1 MCNDR
6 DRCRSLIPRFHR
18 LTRAGP
24 PGECDCSTWQARLEP
39 SLPSRD
45 TSITSVLNQYRTP
58 LTPRIPC
65 TGSCCALALLPGT
78 LPWLIML
85 DNTCWGGPRAMEHMI
100 SEFRRSCKKG
110 QARSRLSIWDLGFRS
125 AGPAQPPG
133 LYVCSSCL
141 LSVNIC
147 LLLSASKPRPQVLT
161 MSRLTHCQ
169 NLSTIAP
176 FSLAM
181 IRCAS
186 ATRTGDEDLALGC
199 HAKRDSDADLIIRA
213 HLRPWNRLPL
223 NDDGFVHLTWSSLSM
238 SARYTTH
245 THTLI
250 ISMSARLRF
259 RETVL
264 SNIII
269 IFSI

>member
-1 MCNDR
+1 MR
-6 DRCRSLIPRFHR
+6 DVDLCSN
-18 LTRAGP
+18 TASSGARA
-24 PGECDCSTWQARLEP
+24 
-39 SLPSRD
+39 
-45 TSITSVLNQYRTP
+45 
-58 LTPRIPC
+58 
-65 TGSCCALALLPGT
+65 
-78 LPWLIML
+78 
-85 DNTCWGGPRAMEHMI
+85 
-100 SEFRRSCKKG
+100 KG

-125 AGPAQPPG
+125 AAGPAQPPG

-169 NLSTIAP
+169 NLSTIAT

-245 THTLI
+245 THIDSFYVRPPPIPRHCLLHI
-250 ISMSARLRF
+250 ISDIRYRAPQVLLRGEVVHTSRTCVSRTRIVWSLPSLSRHTGVANFWRRTTRLEHCTF
-259 RETVL
+259 IPFTDLEWDGVAA
-264 SNIII
+264 
-269 IFSI
+269 